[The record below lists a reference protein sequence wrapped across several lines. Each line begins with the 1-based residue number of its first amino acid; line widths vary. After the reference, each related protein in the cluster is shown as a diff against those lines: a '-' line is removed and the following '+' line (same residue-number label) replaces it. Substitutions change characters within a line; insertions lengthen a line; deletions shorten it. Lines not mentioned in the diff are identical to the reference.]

1 MTLESL
7 HILLTYRCPY
17 ECDHCFVWGSPRQTG
32 VFTLDHL
39 SEVFH
44 QALAVKSVYEFYFE
58 GGETFVYYPV
68 LLKAV
73 AEASTLGFRTALV
86 SNGYWASSVKDA
98 RVWLE
103 RLVDVGLD
111 RIELSVDAFHGDEVW
126 PLTAHPGVV
135 AAEQVGLD
143 VGVIHLDPPCEVRNE
158 EGSQAGERLEGGV
171 IMFRGRA
178 AETLTQGMPHRPW
191 DSFTCCPYEALAD
204 PGRLHVDPFG
214 NLHLCQGL
222 VLGNLL
228 EQPLDQIMTGYDP
241 ETHPVVGPLLAGG
254 PAQLVKTY
262 GLDHE
267 DSYVDACHL
276 CYTSRE
282 ALRSR
287 FPAYLGPDQMYGVVC
302 E

>member
-1 MTLESL
+1 MGLKSL
-7 HILLTYRCPY
+7 HVLLTYRCPY

-32 VFTLDHL
+32 VFTLDNL
-39 SEVFH
+39 SELFR

-73 AEASTLGFRTALV
+73 AEASSLGFRTALV

-103 RLVDVGLD
+103 RLVEVGLD
-111 RIELSVDAFHGDEVW
+111 RIELSVDRFHGDQRW
-126 PLTAHPGVV
+126 PVVDHPGVV
-135 AAEQVGLD
+135 AAKQLGLE
-143 VGVIHLDPPCEVRNE
+143 VGVIHLEKPQGVRDEEVHRP
-158 EGSQAGERLEGGV
+158 GERLEGGGV
-171 IMFRGRA
+171 MFRGRA
-178 AETLTQGMPHRPW
+178 AAKLTGGLPHKPW
-191 DSFTCCPYEALAD
+191 DSFTCCPYEVLD
-204 PGRLHVDPFG
+204 EPSRLHVDPFG

-228 EQPLDQIMTGYDP
+228 EQPLREILEVYEP
-241 ETHPVVGPLLAGG
+241 SEHPVVGPLLAGG
-254 PAQLVKTY
+254 PAALVETY
-262 GLDHE
+262 HLAHE
-267 DSYVDACHL
+267 GAYVDACHL

-287 FPAYLGPDQMYGVVC
+287 FPGFLGPDQMYGVVC
-302 E
+302 N